1 MVSYLLVAGATL
13 LELLCTIFVING
25 LVGEKRQIPVINAIV
40 FSVFTLMYVLLVPNV
55 LTTGSYLIILL
66 YVKFSYKEQREFE
79 TIDDDIAALEERIEK
94 IKMQI
99 NANATNSVKLK
110 ELFEEQEKV
119 QAQLDEKTERWVYL
133 NEIAEKIGC
142 V

>member
-1 MVSYLLVAGATL
+1 MPSAS
-13 LELLCTIFVING
+13 C
-25 LVGEKRQIPVINAIV
+25 
-40 FSVFTLMYVLLVPNV
+40 SVFF
-55 LTTGSYLIILL
+55 IAILFGTSSPKMR
-66 YVKFSYKEQREFE
+66 VKY
-79 TIDDDIAALEERIEK
+79 ERIEK

>member
-1 MVSYLLVAGATL
+1 MRRRRL
-13 LELLCTIFVING
+13 
-25 LVGEKRQIPVINAIV
+25 
-40 FSVFTLMYVLLVPNV
+40 
-55 LTTGSYLIILL
+55 
-66 YVKFSYKEQREFE
+66 KFSYKEQREFE

>member
-1 MVSYLLVAGATL
+1 MY
-13 LELLCTIFVING
+13 
-25 LVGEKRQIPVINAIV
+25 KRQ
-40 FSVFTLMYVLLVPNV
+40 
-55 LTTGSYLIILL
+55 
-66 YVKFSYKEQREFE
+66 
-79 TIDDDIAALEERIEK
+79 IDDDIAALEERIEK

>member
-66 YVKFSYKEQREFE
+66 YVKFSYKETWKKQYYCGYTKYNYGWTCR
-79 TIDDDIAALEERIEK
+79 IAL
-94 IKMQI
+94 
-99 NANATNSVKLK
+99 
-110 ELFEEQEKV
+110 LFSFC
-119 QAQLDEKTERWVYL
+119 VYCPWNL
-133 NEIAEKIGC
+133 TG
-142 V
+142 